1 MFSTLILTERG
12 FDSSSFGRLRTISPF
27 EKRASILSTS
37 IELGI
42 VNVRSKR
49 SFAPFGEQARGV
61 YTPQSGMTITKPVRA
76 VFSAYLSAY
85 AGLPRE
91 VWLLAGALLVNRAG
105 TMVLPFLSLYLTR
118 DLGLTAADAG
128 IIIGCFGLG
137 SMAGSFVGGWLS
149 DRLDPVRVQELS
161 LLASGFGFLAFTQ
174 IESFNALAGGV
185 LILAAISDAFRPALM
200 AAVAHRTSP
209 GIRSRA
215 FALIRLA
222 ANLGMAVGPAAAGLL
237 AVYGYVWIFVG
248 DALTCWAAA
257 AMLVATLGAKAP
269 DGPAIRRPTRG
280 REGSPWRDLPFLGLM
295 LLVVVLAMA
304 FFQVWST
311 APLYLRS
318 FYQMTER
325 SIGLLLALNA
335 LLIVF
340 TEMPLIRAI
349 ENCDRMKMVGL
360 GAFFVCAGLAI
371 LPFGPGWMTAVVFMV
386 VLTVGEMLSMPIT
399 NAVVAERAGVESV
412 GRYMGV
418 YTLAFSTA
426 FVIGPIA
433 GTAIYQN
440 FSPQVLWFG
449 TGAVGVVLAVAF
461 AALSRPLSA
470 QR

>member
-1 MFSTLILTERG
+1 MSL
-12 FDSSSFGRLRTISPF
+12 
-27 EKRASILSTS
+27 
-37 IELGI
+37 
-42 VNVRSKR
+42 
-49 SFAPFGEQARGV
+49 
-61 YTPQSGMTITKPVRA
+61 TKPFRT
-76 VFSAYLSAY
+76 VFSAYRSAY

-118 DLGLTAADAG
+118 DLGLSAADAG

-137 SMAGSFVGGWLS
+137 SMAGSFIGGWLS
-149 DRLDPVRVQELS
+149 DRVDPVRVQELS
-161 LLASGFGFLAFTQ
+161 LLASGVGFLAFTQ
-174 IESFNALAGGV
+174 LGSFAALAGGV

-257 AMLVATLGAKAP
+257 AVLLATIAADFQAGTA
-269 DGPAIRRPTRG
+269 DRRQSTERK
-280 REGSPWRDLPFLGLM
+280 GSPWRDLPFLGFM
-295 LLVVVLAMA
+295 LLLVVLAMA

-311 APLYLRS
+311 VPLFLRS

-340 TEMPLIRAI
+340 TEMLLIRAL
-349 ENCDRMKMVGL
+349 ENRDRMRMIGL
-360 GAFFVCAGLAI
+360 GALLVCGGLAI
-371 LPFGPGWMTAVVFMV
+371 LPFGPGWVTAVLFMV
-386 VLTVGEMLSMPIT
+386 VLTVGEMLSMPFA
-399 NAVVAERAGVESV
+399 NAVVAERAGVGSV

-418 YTLAFSTA
+418 YTLTFSTA
-426 FVIGPIA
+426 FVLGPIA

-440 FSPQVLWFG
+440 ISPQALWYG
-449 TGAVGVVLAVAF
+449 TGAVGVVLAVAL
-461 AALSRPLSA
+461 AALSRPLRA
-470 QR
+470 RP

>member
-1 MFSTLILTERG
+1 
-12 FDSSSFGRLRTISPF
+12 
-27 EKRASILSTS
+27 
-37 IELGI
+37 
-42 VNVRSKR
+42 
-49 SFAPFGEQARGV
+49 
-61 YTPQSGMTITKPVRA
+61 MTITKPLRA
-76 VFSAYLSAY
+76 AFSAYRSAY
-85 AGLPRE
+85 TGLPRE

-137 SMAGSFVGGWLS
+137 SMAGSFIGGWLS
-149 DRLDPVRVQELS
+149 DRMDPVRVQEFS

-174 IESFNALAGGV
+174 IESFTALAGGV
-185 LILAAISDAFRPALM
+185 LILASISDAFRPALM

-237 AVYGYVWIFVG
+237 AIYGYVWIFVG
-248 DALTCWAAA
+248 DAFTCWAAA
-257 AMLVATLGAKAP
+257 VVLLATLGSDVP
-269 DGPAIRRPTRG
+269 GGTGDRRQARG
-280 REGSPWRDLPFLGLM
+280 RNGSPWRDGPFLGFM
-295 LLVVVLAMA
+295 LLLVVLAMA

-311 APLYLRS
+311 VPLYLRS
-318 FYQMTER
+318 FYGLSER

-335 LLIVF
+335 LLIVL
-340 TEMPLIRAI
+340 TEMLLIRAV
-349 ENCDRMKMVGL
+349 ENRDRMRMVGL
-360 GAFFVCAGLAI
+360 GALLVCGGLAI

-440 FSPQVLWFG
+440 YGPQTLWCG
-449 TGAVGVVLAVAF
+449 TGVVGVVLAVAF
-461 AALSRPLSA
+461 AALSRPLRTRSV
-470 QR
+470 REKPHSRMPV